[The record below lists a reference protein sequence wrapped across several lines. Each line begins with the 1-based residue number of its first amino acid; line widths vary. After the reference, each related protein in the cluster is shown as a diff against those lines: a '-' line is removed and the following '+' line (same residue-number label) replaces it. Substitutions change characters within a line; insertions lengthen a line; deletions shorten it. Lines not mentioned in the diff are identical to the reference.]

1 MGQPKGIKQVLFER
15 GLYVEG
21 MTEKGPKDG
30 RNVALSMSYVL
41 SQCLDFKN
49 QKSQL
54 QIYIESLGH
63 MCEFL
68 PKYHPELS
76 ASEQVWGMAKRWL

>member
-1 MGQPKGIKQVLFER
+1 MKQMLFER
-15 GLYVEG
+15 GLFVDC
-21 MTEKGPKDG
+21 MTENGPKDG
-30 RNVALSMSYVL
+30 SNTRLSMKYVL

-54 QIYIESLGH
+54 QIVIESRDH
-63 MCEFL
+63 ICEFL

-76 ASEQVWGMAKRWL
+76 ALERVWGMSKRWL